1 MKVLFLTRTFPPITG
16 GMENQ
21 NYELSRWLP
30 RAGVALTTVANHR
43 GKRFLPL
50 FLPYV
55 LLRALFLAPRHD
67 AVLLGDG
74 VMAVVGWAI
83 KVVYPSKP
91 VLCVIDRK
99 SVV

>member
-50 FLPYV
+50 FLPWQWRG
-55 LLRALFLAPRHD
+55 LLS
-67 AVLLGDG
+67 LLLPWLQKLNL
-74 VMAVVGWAI
+74 V
-83 KVVYPSKP
+83 SH
-91 VLCVIDRK
+91 RQ
-99 SVV
+99 